1 MFYLKKH
8 YPLFLALL
16 FHVTGVLGILFSP
29 YKDWFVNNTPLV
41 LLTMFLLLTQ
51 SEAKLSKKHF
61 VFFIVVF
68 IIGMFTEMVGVN
80 TGLLFGH
87 YQYGMVLGPKL
98 YGVPL
103 LIGLNWFI
111 IVFCAGSFF
120 SQCAG
125 WIQEKYRFRITE
137 TTLAIAVVIGG
148 ATIAT
153 CFDFIL
159 EPVAIK
165 LHFWTWENG
174 QIPLLNYICWFF
186 ISAVML
192 AINFALKINPV
203 NQFATNLLVIEALFF
218 LALGMFL

>member
-16 FHVTGVLGILFSP
+16 FHVTGVLGILFTP
-29 YKDWFVNNTPLV
+29 YKDWFVNNTPMV
-41 LLTMFLLLTQ
+41 LLTMFLLLVQ
-51 SEAKLSKKHF
+51 SENKISKKHI

-68 IIGMFTEMVGVN
+68 IIGMFTEIVGVN

-111 IVFCAGSFF
+111 IVFSSGSIF
-120 SQCAG
+120 SQFVG
-125 WIQEKYRFRITE
+125 LVQEKYRFRMTE
-137 TTLAIAVVIGG
+137 TTLAIVVVIGG

-153 CFDFIL
+153 CFDYIL

-174 QIPLLNYICWFF
+174 EIPLLNYICWFF
-186 ISAVML
+186 ISTVML
-192 AINFALKINPV
+192 AMNFVLKINPV

-218 LALGMFL
+218 LALGIFL

>member
-51 SEAKLSKKHF
+51 SETKLSKKHI

-125 WIQEKYRFRITE
+125 WVQEKYRFRITDA
-137 TTLAIAVVIGG
+137 TLAIAVVIGG

-165 LHFWTWENG
+165 LNFWTWENG

-186 ISAVML
+186 ISAAML
-192 AINFALKINPV
+192 AINFALKINRV

-218 LALGMFL
+218 LALGIFL